1 MTTEISELVN
11 KFKIVY
17 DKKTGKIILFVKPTP
32 EIAKEVTERKQ
43 EIVAYIL
50 VEDEKKMKALNEE
63 LSKIKIEPNI
73 DDYDM
78 EDPIISMKYWSDRRK
93 YYETLPKESKKS
105 DIKSLSEMTEEEKKE
120 YWEKINNL

>member
-1 MTTEISELVN
+1 MTEISELIN

-17 DKKTGKIILFVKPTP
+17 DKKTEKIILYVKPTP

-50 VEDEKKMKALNEE
+50 VEDEEKMKALNEE